1 MFLLLL
7 FLLLLLLN
15 IFTPKPKYLH
25 IIILLYKNNY
35 FFKLNNALNGRGLL
49 SSGGLVIWGGKAF
62 GYL

>member
-1 MFLLLL
+1 
-7 FLLLLLLN
+7 LLLLN

-49 SSGGLVIWGGKAF
+49 SSRGLVIWGGKAF